1 MQKNRGC
8 KGHGDGS
15 WLSDC
20 SVVCNSATRRKKLKE
35 KENNLFNRLT
45 SIKIK

>member
-1 MQKNRGC
+1 MILRAMQKNRGC

-20 SVVCNSATRRKKLKE
+20 NYNKEEKDKITIKL
-35 KENNLFNRLT
+35 
-45 SIKIK
+45 